1 MTTTTTVAAVD
12 LGAESGRVAKVTFDG
27 TRLDLD
33 VVNRFSHTP
42 ADDDGV
48 LRWDLPTLW
57 NGVRDGLAALAADAS
72 HRVASVGV
80 DAWGVDYGLIDA
92 EGALTDNPTCYRDHR
107 QVDAYDEAL
116 ATIGAR
122 RLYAATGVQV
132 MPINTLFALASDAR
146 TRPERLQRA
155 ATLLMLP
162 DVFHHLLSGTS
173 VTEYSAASTSGC
185 YDMAE
190 NRWATVL
197 LDELGIPTHLLPEVV
212 APGTEVGPLLD
223 DLAVGAL
230 RGARVVMPPGHD
242 TASAVVGTPL
252 ADTAGLYISS
262 GTWSLVGI
270 EVPHPV
276 ITDETQKRNITN
288 EGGYADTIRLL
299 RNVAG
304 LWLLQ
309 SCRRAWQAQ
318 GATYTYPE
326 LVELARGAR
335 PLRSVIN
342 PDAPDFLDGQDTPA
356 RIQRY
361 CAATGSPVPE
371 SLGEIVRCVLDSLAL
386 SYRAVVDDLQD
397 ATGQP
402 IPSVNIVGGG
412 SNNALLSQLTADAT
426 RLPVH
431 CGPVEATALGNAATQ
446 LVALGELAGLAEIRE
461 VVATS
466 TPMTTYDPH
475 PEDAWDDAHHHFT
488 GLVLRHRQRRNVSQS

>member
-1 MTTTTTVAAVD
+1 MTTTTVAAVD

-27 TRLDLD
+27 TRVDLD
-33 VVNRFSHTP
+33 VVNRFTHSP
-42 ADDDGV
+42 ADDHGV

-57 NGVRDGLAALAADAS
+57 NGVRDGLAALGSDS
-72 HRVASVGV
+72 GTTVASVGV

-92 EGALTDNPTCYRDHR
+92 DGNLVDSPTCYRDHR
-107 QVDAYDEAL
+107 QVEAYDEAL
-116 ATIGAR
+116 DTVGAH

-132 MPINTLFALASDAR
+132 MPINTVFALASDAR
-146 TRPERLQRA
+146 TRPERLERA

-190 NRWATVL
+190 NRWATTL

-223 DLAVGAL
+223 DLATGTL

-252 ADTAGLYISS
+252 ADPAGLYISS
-262 GTWSLVGI
+262 GTWSLVGV
-270 EVPHPV
+270 EVPEPV
-276 ITDETQKRNITN
+276 ITDQTQARNITN
-288 EGGYADTIRLL
+288 EGGYGCTIRLL
-299 RNVAG
+299 RNVSG
-304 LWLLQ
+304 LWVLQ
-309 SCRRAWQAQ
+309 SCRRDWQAHGQ
-318 GATYTYPE
+318 AYTYPE
-326 LVELARGAR
+326 LVALARAAR
-335 PLRSVIN
+335 PLRGIVN

-371 SLGEIVRCVLDSLAL
+371 SPGEIVRCVLDSLAL

-397 ATGQP
+397 VTGQR

-412 SNNALLSQLTADAT
+412 SNNALLSQLTSDAT

-446 LVALGELAGLAEIRE
+446 LVALGEIAGLAQIRE
-461 VVATS
+461 VVAAS
-466 TPMTTYDPH
+466 SPMTTHQPQGG
-475 PEDAWDDAHHHFT
+475 DAWDDAYQHLN
-488 GLVLRHRQRRNVSQS
+488 GLLRRDRQRRGVSQF